1 MCVTGIA
8 KGLLILYWGNKTLL
22 MIILTVLLSWKCG
35 SQKMPLNWK
44 LTWIKRKTSLSI
56 NRCWLS
62 GTTYIS
68 SLVIDFGN
76 KLSTYY
82 HRSPEDD
89 LDTRNITDIVVSS
102 INEMKKQQQII
113 VVTHNPNIVVN
124 TNSEQVIQLDYRN
137 EQIINSCSGAL
148 D

>member
-44 LTWIKRKTSLSI
+44 LSWIKRKPLYRSIDAGSPGQRTSAVLSLI
-56 NRCWLS
+56 L
-62 GTTYIS
+62 GIS
-68 SLVIDFGN
+68 SVPIIRGQ
-76 KLSTYY
+76 
-82 HRSPEDD
+82 PEDE

-124 TNSEQVIQLDYRN
+124 TNSEQVVQLDYRN

>member
-1 MCVTGIA
+1 M
-8 KGLLILYWGNKTLL
+8 ILG
-22 MIILTVLLSWKCG
+22 
-35 SQKMPLNWK
+35 
-44 LTWIKRKTSLSI
+44 
-56 NRCWLS
+56 
-62 GTTYIS
+62 IS
-68 SLVIDFGN
+68 SVPIIRGQ
-76 KLSTYY
+76 
-82 HRSPEDD
+82 PEDE

-124 TNSEQVIQLDYRN
+124 TNSEQVVQLDYRN